1 MKQSTARDG
10 NATAPKR
17 DVHETVEEVTA
28 ALMETSRLFVAIS
41 ARSLAA
47 TDPTLTLPQL
57 RTLVVL
63 HSHGAGKLA
72 ALAAALE
79 VNASTALRMVDR
91 LQAVGLVDR
100 QTNPANRREVVLRLT
115 PAGRRLVDD
124 VLAHRSEEIGTIVTR
139 LPADQRTGLVKSLR
153 ALIEAADELTSDA
166 QRHAPVVV
174 MP

>member
-1 MKQSTARDG
+1 MKQYTHRDG
-10 NATAPKR
+10 EAAAPKR
-17 DVHETVEEVTA
+17 DAHETVEEVTA

-100 QTNPANRREVVLRLT
+100 QINPANRREVVLRLT
-115 PAGRRLVDD
+115 PAGRHLVEN
-124 VLAHRSEEIGTIVTR
+124 VLAHRSEEIGTIVAR
-139 LPADQRTGLVKSLR
+139 LPTDQRTGLIKALR
-153 ALIEAADELTSDA
+153 ALIAAADELISDA
-166 QRHAPVVV
+166 QRNAPLVVT
-174 MP
+174 P